1 MDDGTYDMPSAVE
14 SQDPSLDD
22 QLPDIPANY
31 DTIAAP
37 QQAGPYLT
45 LDPLRQ
51 VYDGLQPQADAAY
64 MEPGVP
70 VSFPA
75 GQVYNEIDENRDRD
89 I

>member
-1 MDDGTYDMPSAVE
+1 MIDVPG
-14 SQDPSLDD
+14 QDASIDD

-37 QQAGPYLT
+37 QQTGPYLT

-51 VYDGLQPQADAAY
+51 VYDGLQPQAEAAY

-70 VSFPA
+70 VTFLA
-75 GQVYNEIDENRDRD
+75 GQDYDEIDENRDMD